1 MASDVE
7 VIDKAEDIL
16 ASETYAP
23 PKRRTSF
30 PDKLKII
37 CKKLIGVNHNIKNTC
52 NGNLNNIS
60 SIDAEWIGYCMADEM
75 AHLNLHWK

>member
-23 PKRRTSF
+23 PKRKTSF

-60 SIDAEWIGYCMADEM
+60 SIDAEWIGY
-75 AHLNLHWK
+75 